1 MQRRWIARP
10 PESDGASDQ
19 QREHTDRS
27 QDEIQ
32 RAGTVRHRRQPQIE
46 DLARA
51 ETKDGVAKRLLIIAG
66 VVKNVDDIA
75 SRLNR
80 VIVDRK
86 QQVATRH
93 ADAIRRTP
101 LRHFLDHDT
110 VGARRPQHAV
120 LDLVPRRARGDVGDA
135 KAQQSRHDDDWQGRP

>member
-10 PESDGASDQ
+10 LEPDGASDQ

-51 ETKDGVAKRLLIIAG
+51 ETKDGVAKRLLIVAS

-80 VIVDRK
+80 VIVDR
-86 QQVATRH
+86 QQ
-93 ADAIRRTP
+93 
-101 LRHFLDHDT
+101 FLD
-110 VGARRPQHAV
+110 
-120 LDLVPRRARGDVGDA
+120 RASIR
-135 KAQQSRHDDDWQGRP
+135 